1 MPVTPRPLRR
11 LAVCALASSLVAL
24 SAAAAR
30 PVVVADGERVR
41 IATEAG
47 SVALP
52 ATAGLVVENV
62 AGSAGRWVAAGT
74 VPGGLAVFAGDG
86 GRAARLPAPPA
97 SRAPLVGEPLPLLD
111 DGGALAGLAWLEG
124 DGARSAAVRFA
135 RWDGVRWAAPA
146 TVSAPGPGSQLALAA
161 TALADGTLLL
171 AWSAFDGE
179 DDEVLWSAWDGRAW
193 SRPARLAADNRVPDV
208 TPALAAVDGGAVA
221 AWARF
226 DGASYTVVA
235 ARFAAGRWSA
245 PVPVTPSGTA
255 FPTLE
260 PTPAGARLVA
270 RSAVPRGWLVVDLDA
285 AARPG
290 RRALAATAT
299 GERPV
304 VEDTGGAVTL
314 AWPGRDLPAASA
326 SWEPARRRTAP

>member
-1 MPVTPRPLRR
+1 MTPRPLHR
-11 LAVCALASSLVAL
+11 LAVLAAASLLVSV

-30 PVVVADGERVR
+30 PVAVGGGESVR
-41 IATEAG
+41 IATQGG

-52 ATAGLVVENV
+52 ATPGLVIENV
-62 AGSAGRWVAAGT
+62 AGTAARWVAAGT

-86 GRAARLPAPPA
+86 ERATRLPAPPA
-97 SRAPLVGEPLPLLD
+97 ARARLLGEPLPLLD

-124 DGARSAAVRFA
+124 AGARSAAVRFA
-135 RWDGVRWAAPA
+135 RWDGVRWEAPVN
-146 TVSAPGPGSQLALAA
+146 VSAPGPGSQLALAA

-193 SRPARLAADNRVPDV
+193 SRPARLAADNAVPDV
-208 TPALAAVDGGAVA
+208 TPALAVVEGGAIA

-245 PVPVTPSGTA
+245 PAPVAPSGTA
-255 FPTLE
+255 FPALE
-260 PTPAGARLVA
+260 PTAAGARLVA
-270 RSAVPRGWLVVDLDA
+270 RSALPRGWLVVDLDED
-285 AARPG
+285 ARPG
-290 RRALAATAT
+290 RRALATVAA
-299 GERPV
+299 GARPV
-304 VEDTGGAVTL
+304 VEDVGGGVTL
-314 AWPGRDLPAASA
+314 AWPGQDLPPVIVQ
-326 SWEPARRRTAP
+326 WEPVRTRTAP